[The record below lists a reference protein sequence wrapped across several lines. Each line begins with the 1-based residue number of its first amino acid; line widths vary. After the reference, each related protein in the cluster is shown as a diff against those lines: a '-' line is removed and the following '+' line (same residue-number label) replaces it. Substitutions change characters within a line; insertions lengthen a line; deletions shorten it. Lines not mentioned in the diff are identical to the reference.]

1 MVAVVL
7 HATKREGV
15 LTIGGQVD
23 IELRGQ
29 LGSREVDI
37 RIVLRGDVASIV
49 TQHFQQET
57 TGIREVH
64 GVRNSLHSA
73 IVGGA
78 IGSISIEHQNL
89 GGGGHVR
96 GRGNGLGRRIDSEY
110 VRASTRGDFIPSAQS
125 AIGIDDIH
133 IGDFSTDSADRN
145 MLNSDSRRTGDS
157 QLFRYGHVN
166 SAGATASQGFASNQ
180 LVGTALSGQQA
191 EVKQRVGGAEFAL
204 LVAFDFLLYHVR
216 YT

>member
-1 MVAVVL
+1 MVAVIL

-49 TQHFQQET
+49 TKHFQQET

-64 GVRNSLHSA
+64 SVRNSLHSA

-78 IGSISIEHQNL
+78 ISSIVVEHQNL
-89 GGGGHVR
+89 GRGGHVR
-96 GRGNGLGRRIDSEY
+96 GRGDRLGRRINSEHARTGR
-110 VRASTRGDFIPSAQS
+110 RAYFITSAQS
-125 AIGIDDIH
+125 AIGIHDIH
-133 IGDFSTDSADRN
+133 EGDFSTCSANRDMLHCDSG
-145 MLNSDSRRTGDS
+145 RTGDS
-157 QLFRYGHVN
+157 QLFRHGN
-166 SAGATASQGFASNQ
+166 GDCAGAAARQGFASDQ

-191 EVKQRVGGAEFAL
+191 EVEQRVGGAEFAL